1 MRIVFCGL
9 FLTFAILCKNVLCF
23 CYTTFIYIPVWDIMG
38 LVMRKLF
45 VLVFAVLCSVYTSS
59 FAAEPFGLKIDEMKF
74 SEFQKKVRSTDMGIN
89 SWSKG
94 VMRGIPVEEL
104 NIEGLKD
111 AVAIFNED
119 NILVGLLL
127 TFNKSK
133 FDSLNAMAKQNYQTV
148 SSQIPYVGDKLVK
161 YKDGVPE
168 TLKEGAL
175 YVSIRFKTTSHLCA
189 CGCGERVVAKLS
201 PNDWNMLYNGR
212 DITLN
217 PSIGNWS
224 FDCRSHYFIRKN
236 KIVWASDMT
245 DEQIDRGR
253 VFNAN
258 RKKAVLETAVGGAK
272 QPQPLPRKI
281 TRVNKEKKDKSRL
294 PFWLSWFIFWK

>member
-1 MRIVFCGL
+1 
-9 FLTFAILCKNVLCF
+9 
-23 CYTTFIYIPVWDIMG
+23 
-38 LVMRKLF
+38 MRKLF

-59 FAAEPFGLKIDEMKF
+59 FAAEPFGLKIGEMKF

-148 SSQIPYVGDKLVK
+148 SSQIPYVGDKFVK
-161 YKDGVPE
+161 YKDGDTE
-168 TLKEGAL
+168 IRLD
-175 YVSIRFKTTSHLCA
+175 SIH
-189 CGCGERVVAKLS
+189 
-201 PNDWNMLYNGR
+201 M
-212 DITLN
+212 
-217 PSIGNWS
+217 S
-224 FDCRSHYFIRKN
+224 FDMS
-236 KIVWASDMT
+236 M
-245 DEQIDRGR
+245 
-253 VFNAN
+253 VF
-258 RKKAVLETAVGGAK
+258 L
-272 QPQPLPRKI
+272 
-281 TRVNKEKKDKSRL
+281 DKSL
-294 PFWLSWFIFWK
+294 VDAHKKGVKQQSKKKQEKENAALFGGK